1 MVPGP
6 HGFCYRLEG
15 RFEYQCQ
22 SGSMAIPP
30 GEILDCCADSKTPAA
45 AAVTML
51 TSVDFITVGGTHRR
65 TVEEKNGH
73 CDEFRMSSHMNLL
86 PGIEVVMMGA

>member
-1 MVPGP
+1 
-6 HGFCYRLEG
+6 
-15 RFEYQCQ
+15 
-22 SGSMAIPP
+22 MAFVLVSRAALSINVNL
-30 GEILDCCADSKTPAA
+30 GQWRSSLEILDCCADSKTPAA

-51 TSVDFITVGGTHRR
+51 TSVDFIIVGGTHRR